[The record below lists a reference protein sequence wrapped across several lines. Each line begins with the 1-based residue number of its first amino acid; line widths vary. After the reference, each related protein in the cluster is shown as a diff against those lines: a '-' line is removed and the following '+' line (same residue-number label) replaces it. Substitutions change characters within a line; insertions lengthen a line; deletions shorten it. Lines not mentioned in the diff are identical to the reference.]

1 MPQIKPASVWQRL
14 SICFSSR
21 VRVLAA
27 VVFFGLVSF
36 AALDLSLSDLRP
48 TAAGWKKCQEFF
60 GSCFAPAFDYER
72 VPPTGTQPLLLKV
85 AASMVQTVAFAGCSI
100 GLAIIG
106 GLLLGFLSSSAWW
119 SENDSHRSYQP
130 SQRIGRVVRPMLMW
144 LCRSLVVFLRSIHE
158 LVWAVILLSAFGLNN
173 ATAILAIAIPY
184 SGVFAKIF
192 SEFIDET
199 PRDSANAL
207 QLVGAPG
214 VSVFL
219 VGLLPRAL
227 PDMVAYVCYRFECA
241 VRSCAVMGFFGIPTL
256 GYYLQ
261 PAFEEQHFREA
272 WTYLYALL
280 TLVVTIDVWSGCVR
294 RRLVR

>member
-1 MPQIKPASVWQRL
+1 MKTSQESAQPSRIAIAFSPRL
-14 SICFSSR
+14 R
-21 VRVLAA
+21 VA
-27 VVFFGLVSF
+27 FGIGILGVVSF
-36 AALDLSLSDLRP
+36 FSLDLVVGDLAP
-48 TAAGWKKCQEFF
+48 TEAGWKKCRAFF
-60 GSCFAPAFDYER
+60 AAAFQPAFDYEQA
-72 VPPTGTQPLLLKV
+72 PPEGTKPLLVKV
-85 AASMVQTVAFAGCSI
+85 AGSMLQTVCFAACSI
-100 GLAIIG
+100 GIAIVAGSI
-106 GLLLGFLSSSAWW
+106 LGFLSSSAWW
-119 SENDSHRSYQP
+119 QHARANKAATP
-130 SQRIGRVVRPMLMW
+130 FGRFVRMFPTSMMWSSRLFVVL
-144 LCRSLVVFLRSIHE
+144 LRSIHE

-192 SEFIDET
+192 SEFIDEA
-199 PRDSANAL
+199 PRDSATAL
-207 QLVGAPG
+207 QMSG
-214 VSVFL
+214 VSGANVFL

-227 PDMVAYVCYRFECA
+227 PDMIAYVCYRFECA

-280 TLVVTIDVWSGCVR
+280 FLVVSIDMWSGAVR